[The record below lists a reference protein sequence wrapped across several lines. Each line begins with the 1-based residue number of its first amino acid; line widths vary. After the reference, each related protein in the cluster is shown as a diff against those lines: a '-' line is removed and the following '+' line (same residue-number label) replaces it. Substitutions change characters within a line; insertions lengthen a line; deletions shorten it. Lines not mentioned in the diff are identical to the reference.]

1 MQTRFCW
8 LALLIGT
15 VTGTGAPQCKQTM
28 TNPAEYNSYLAAAS
42 ACSLRPFD
50 SAESALRW
58 EEFVRLYPD
67 SAQKEDALQALLVS
81 YYRSGASEE
90 LTATAE
96 RLLQVNSNSLPALAV
111 LTYER
116 RADAKYVARFSTKG
130 DEATSLEKRGLKVIS
145 SLDDNKCDTAVTHCI
160 EPFAAEIFKAQN
172 RDSAD
177 EALNGMM
184 SFLLQ
189 RFCTLHPLR

>member
-1 MQTRFCW
+1 M
-8 LALLIGT
+8 
-15 VTGTGAPQCKQTM
+15 
-28 TNPAEYNSYLAAAS
+28 
-42 ACSLRPFD
+42 
-50 SAESALRW
+50 
-58 EEFVRLYPD
+58 
-67 SAQKEDALQALLVS
+67 S
-81 YYRSGASEE
+81 YYRSGASEK

-111 LTYER
+111 LTYQR
-116 RADAKYVARFSTKG
+116 RAGPKNDTRLSGKE
-130 DEATSLEKRGLKVIS
+130 DEAASLVKRGLKVVS
-145 SLDDNKCDTAVTHCI
+145 NLNENKCEVAVTHCVA
-160 EPFAAEIFKAQN
+160 PFATEIFRAQN